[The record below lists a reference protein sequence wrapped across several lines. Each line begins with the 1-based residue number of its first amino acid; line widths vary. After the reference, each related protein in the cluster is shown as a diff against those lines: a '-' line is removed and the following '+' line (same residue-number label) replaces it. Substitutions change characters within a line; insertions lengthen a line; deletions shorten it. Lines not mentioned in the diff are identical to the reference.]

1 MNSTVEQKNL
11 PKNTGQLLDL
21 IKYPIITDKSTRNLE
36 QNQYSFLVTRKATKP
51 EIKEAIELFF
61 DVKVEK
67 VNTLIQPIKKKRLGR
82 TFGFKSRYKK
92 AIIKLAGDSKIN
104 LFEEE

>member
-1 MNSTVEQKNL
+1 MS
-11 PKNTGQLLDL
+11 KNTAQLLDL

-36 QNQYSFLVTRKATKP
+36 QNQYSFLVTKKATKP

-61 DVKVEK
+61 NVKVEK
-67 VNTLIQPIKKKRLGR
+67 VNTLIQPLKKKRLGR
-82 TFGFKSRYKK
+82 TFGYKAQYKK
-92 AIIKLAGDSKIN
+92 AIVRLATDDRIN